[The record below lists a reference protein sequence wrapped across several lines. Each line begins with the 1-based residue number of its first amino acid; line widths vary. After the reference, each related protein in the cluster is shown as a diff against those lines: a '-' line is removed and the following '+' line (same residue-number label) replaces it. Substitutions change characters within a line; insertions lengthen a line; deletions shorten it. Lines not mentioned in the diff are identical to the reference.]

1 MEQFAN
7 KISIERAQNGYMVRI
22 NEDMTIATM
31 RPLPYV
37 FETMDNLLEFVKN
50 EFNKKLL

>member
-1 MEQFAN
+1 MDQFTN

-22 NEDMTIATM
+22 NEDFTATI

-50 EFNKKLL
+50 EFNKK